1 MYFDGSMTKMG
12 AGVGL
17 IFISPLE
24 VYMCYVIQLHFVA
37 SNNVAEYEALVNG
50 LRIAIE
56 LGIRHLDVC
65 GDFQLMVNQVMKDSS
80 CHDHKME
87 AYCKKVWCLEKK
99 FHCLELNHVAH
110 RYNEAAD
117 ELAKITSNQTT
128 VPPDIF
134 SRDLHE
140 PSINIRTIEGANSL
154 SLDPPT

>member
-65 GDFQLMVNQVMKDSS
+65 GDFQLMVDQVMKDSS

-87 AYCKKVWCLEKK
+87 AYYKKVWCLEKK
-99 FHCLELNHVAH
+99 FHYRSTMSH
-110 RYNEAAD
+110 
-117 ELAKITSNQTT
+117 I
-128 VPPDIF
+128 DIMRLPMNSRKSRLIKPRFHLTF
-134 SRDLHE
+134 S
-140 PSINIRTIEGANSL
+140 
-154 SLDPPT
+154 